1 MISNA
6 MNPPALNPASLLGWI
21 NYEYFHLQ
29 PTLSSGEVLWFE
41 DQGQTRRCDWL
52 KTQVMDC
59 AYSEFYSYDEVVQP
73 ITAPYLFLN
82 IEPQNLRQMAVQ
94 CG

>member
-1 MISNA
+1 